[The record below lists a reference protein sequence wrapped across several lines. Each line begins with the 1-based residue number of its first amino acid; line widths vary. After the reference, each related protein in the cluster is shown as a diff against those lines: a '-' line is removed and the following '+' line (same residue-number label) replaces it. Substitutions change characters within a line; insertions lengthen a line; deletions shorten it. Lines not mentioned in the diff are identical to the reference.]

1 MKLQGFEDLSLR
13 RAELR
18 RDRNNP
24 SSLRLRMKRT
34 ALALFFLLI
43 LLISSAAHADNIVV
57 GCPLLEKYSDSDVR
71 MLLSEVR
78 SVLSDKEVGTIW
90 SRYLSLR
97 SACETNSNASRVLPV
112 SERLRNWLAQ
122 YGVDVRQLGRRL

>member
-1 MKLQGFEDLSLR
+1 
-13 RAELR
+13 
-18 RDRNNP
+18 
-24 SSLRLRMKRT
+24 MKRT
-34 ALALFFLLI
+34 ALALFFLI
-43 LLISSAAHADNIVV
+43 ISSVAHADNIVV

-71 MLLSEVR
+71 TLLSEVR
-78 SVLSDKEVGTIW
+78 SVLSDKEVGMIW

-112 SERLRNWLAQ
+112 SEKLRNWLAQ